1 MNKEPETKQEQYV
14 GFPMKMN
21 AYAHEGLFVVQKDEN
36 AFMLYFILGKMSQN
50 YWTWG
55 SFETTVVTLS
65 KQFQIKTKE
74 SDNRKEIRRL
84 LMVLNDKGWIK
95 ITFDEESFEYDTLL
109 TIYMVDLKS
118 PLVMDSVDSDN
129 FKHLGYQKVTQEMF
143 DACKGDSRHFRA
155 MIYAEWRM
163 FRDKENEGTYR
174 ISLGEW
180 EKTMNISH
188 ATAVKLIKELDELN
202 LVDKKR
208 GAMYQDV
215 YGKPKRE
222 TNQFSVVSE
231 KERKKREENTNEREE
246 TLAKEVNR
254 HLSSAEAMGN
264 ITDERV
270 HKTNLLNPD
279 RSVYLDAYDM
289 YVFVTTKCKVTLDHV
304 NKRLDKMDESKP
316 GKRKELI
323 DLGNK
328 EKSRRDKETSAIKR
342 AQEMSKCYVNP
353 VDFISDDDYSERYD
367 RSKANREA
375 KEVEAKKQK
384 LDESA
389 SSLRD
394 EDDEI
399 AS

>member
-1 MNKEPETKQEQYV
+1 MNKGPEIKQEQYV

-55 SFETTVVTLS
+55 RFETTVVTLS

-84 LMVLNDKGWIK
+84 LMILNDKGWIK

-109 TIYMVDLKS
+109 TIYMVDLNS

-143 DACKGDSRHFRA
+143 DACKGNSRHFRA

-163 FRDKENEGTYR
+163 FRDQENEGKYR

-202 LVDKKR
+202 LVDIKR

-215 YGKPKRE
+215 YGNPKRE

-231 KERKKREENTNEREE
+231 KERQKREENTSEREE

-254 HLSSAEAMGN
+254 HLSSVEAMGN
-264 ITDERV
+264 VTDERV
-270 HKTNLLNPD
+270 HETNLFNPD
-279 RSVYLDAYDM
+279 RSVFLNDHDM
-289 YVFVTTKCKVTLDHV
+289 YVFVTTECKVTLDHV

-316 GKRKELI
+316 GIRKKLI

-328 EKSRRDKETSAIKR
+328 EKSRRDKEKSAIKI
-342 AQEMSKCYVNP
+342 AEEMSECYVSP
-353 VDFISDDDYSERYD
+353 EDFISDDDYAAKFN

-375 KEVEAKKQK
+375 EEAEEKKQK
-384 LDESA
+384 QYELA
-389 SSLRD
+389 SSLRK
-394 EDDEI
+394 DEI

>member
-1 MNKEPETKQEQYV
+1 MLKEPQVKQEKYV

-21 AYAHEGLFVVQKDEN
+21 AYAYEGLFVVQKDEN
-36 AFMLYFILGKMSQN
+36 AFTLYFILGKMSQN

-65 KQFQIKTKE
+65 KQFPIKTKE
-74 SDNRKEIRRL
+74 SDNRKEIKRL
-84 LMVLNDKGWIK
+84 LLVLHDRSWIK

-109 TIYMVDLKS
+109 TISMVDLNS
-118 PLVMDSVDSDN
+118 SHVLDDVLSDN
-129 FKHLGYQKVTQEMF
+129 YKHTGYQKVTQEMF
-143 DACKGDSRHFRA
+143 DACKGNARHFRA

-163 FRDKENEGTYR
+163 FRDQENEGTYR

-215 YGKPKRE
+215 YGNPKRE

-231 KERKKREENTNEREE
+231 KERQKREGNTSEREE

-264 ITDERV
+264 VTDERV
-270 HKTNLLNPD
+270 HKTNLFNPD
-279 RSVYLDAYDM
+279 RSVFLNAYDM
-289 YVFVTTKCKVTLDHV
+289 YVFVTTKCQATLAHV
-304 NKRLDKMDESKP
+304 NKRLDEMDKAKE
-316 GKRKELI
+316 GTRKKLI

-328 EKSRRDKETSAIKR
+328 EKSKRDKETSAMKIAEK
-342 AQEMSKCYVNP
+342 MSYVNLE
-353 VDFISDDDYSERYD
+353 DCIADEDYAARFA

-375 KEVEAKKQK
+375 KEAEEKKQNQ
-384 LDESA
+384 DESA
-389 SSLRD
+389 YSLRED
-394 EDDEI
+394 EM